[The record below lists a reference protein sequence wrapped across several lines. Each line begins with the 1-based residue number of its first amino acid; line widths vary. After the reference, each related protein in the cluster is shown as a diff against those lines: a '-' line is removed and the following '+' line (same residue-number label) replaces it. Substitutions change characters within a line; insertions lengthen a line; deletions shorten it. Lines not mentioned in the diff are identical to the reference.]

1 VRRQLDYTPRINFVP
16 REQRPAVVEESI
28 KRFSLMELAK
38 HRVDRLSMGQ
48 RQRMLLAMTFIKE
61 PDLVL
66 LDEPRNS
73 LDLRRQIPDRCAI
86 TEVLV

>member
-1 VRRQLDYTPRINFVP
+1 MYTAAVAEQLRQRD
-16 REQRPAVVEESI
+16 
-28 KRFSLMELAK
+28 
-38 HRVDRLSMGQ
+38 HDGLSMGQ
-48 RQRMLLAMTFIKE
+48 RQRVRLAMTFIKE

>member
-1 VRRQLDYTPRINFVP
+1 LKLLLDEMYTAAVAEQLRQRD
-16 REQRPAVVEESI
+16 
-28 KRFSLMELAK
+28 
-38 HRVDRLSMGQ
+38 HDGLSMGQ
-48 RQRMLLAMTFIKE
+48 RQRVRLAMTFIKE